1 MLPVPCGSG
10 GQAVGKARGPGAS
23 AGLEGNCRAGT
34 QAHRWASHLGL
45 QRGPEWL
52 DHQLLPSSGPRS
64 PSSRPVGGE
73 RAEERK
79 GSTQTGLPSM
89 CSRYSMEQL
98 STTSNIAPLAFKLGR
113 IWKTGA
119 GRGGGHM
126 RGRRGGACTEP
137 VLSNR
142 SPHHHPLCL
151 NYQDHPLAQACG
163 SSRLETRRRENSS
176 LQQRPGQHLSP
187 PVPSLRPRRWEAVSP
202 VPRSAFG
209 WPVPQGT

>member
-10 GQAVGKARGPGAS
+10 GQAVGKARGPEAS

-64 PSSRPVGGE
+64 PSSRPGGGE

-98 STTSNIAPLAFKLGR
+98 STTSSIAPLAFKLGR

-119 GRGGGHM
+119 GRWGGG
-126 RGRRGGACTEP
+126 GGT
-137 VLSNR
+137 
-142 SPHHHPLCL
+142 
-151 NYQDHPLAQACG
+151 
-163 SSRLETRRRENSS
+163 
-176 LQQRPGQHLSP
+176 
-187 PVPSLRPRRWEAVSP
+187 
-202 VPRSAFG
+202 
-209 WPVPQGT
+209 